1 MKTEDLKT
9 QDTLLK
15 VAAVVLATTEL
26 GAVIGIAEEDGE
38 REAVPQYLKRYCLS
52 VDPNLSQN
60 EQKHTRSLYR
70 LFQALKL
77 SEKDRS
83 HKEVRTQLPL
93 RNGRRMSWLPLNKVE
108 ESKNWLSFNGNI
120 MQRKDVCDYFL
131 KQLASLLDV
140 VTLGT
145 EKGGIRKS
153 FFRSKRATT
162 LQDLHS
168 VRRFEPRIDYIAREL
183 KTIFDTLH
191 VFVDGKEEPVTS
203 FALNDLHDWLV
214 NVDSDLSLNDPYTSI
229 LQYLSWSCHAS
240 CKFCLHKNDPEG
252 YWTRSR
258 HWKKTLDE
266 IMTRL
271 KYYNPK
277 KHALFKTQDYNFFDI
292 LSHPKIIE
300 ILRQTRKKTKRV
312 IQFTTNG
319 DVLTRDVIEDLLEF
333 KPLFFMISLNSAN
346 PLIRKQLMNNKSPE
360 TAIRCLP
367 LLKKNNIP
375 YSVSIVPWYEN
386 SLDDLTETILYA
398 DRNDAYLIRV
408 NLDAYSKDFSGENLQ
423 ELHSNRLECW
433 TKVIECVRSVRKKV
447 QTPIIFQPS
456 LFEENLYDEV
466 GCEPIING
474 VIKNSPAHRCGIR
487 YGDRIVQIDNF
498 IVPFKTLASTILKA
512 YQLIHITEVVLKFK
526 RGNKCHTVKI
536 KEDFT
541 PITNEGSY
549 PHFTQLPDDDNSPN
563 PFYPY
568 GILLQETLNPK
579 YLWDIEKMIMKH
591 DAKNVLFLSSFL
603 LKPTLSKVVQDTG
616 FLKEKNVTFWIAA
629 PQNKHFLGESFVVG
643 DLLVVDDFIECI
655 NNQKRPIDLVI
666 IPSTPFGRWGR
677 DISGKTYKEIE
688 RETGIPVELLRCKTI
703 ANL

>member
-15 VAAVVLATTEL
+15 VAAVVLATTEM
-26 GAVIGIAEEDGE
+26 GEVIGIAEEDGE
-38 REAVPQYLKRYCLS
+38 CEEVPQYLKRYCLS
-52 VDPNLSQN
+52 VDPNLSKN
-60 EQKHTRSLYR
+60 EQKHVRSLYR
-70 LFQALKL
+70 LFKALKL
-77 SEKDRS
+77 SEKDRG
-83 HKEVRTQLPL
+83 HKEVRNQLPL
-93 RNGRRMSWLPLNKVE
+93 RKGRRMRWLPINKVE
-108 ESKNWLSFNGNI
+108 ESKNWLSFDGNI
-120 MQRKDVCDYFL
+120 IQRKDVCEYFL

-140 VTLGT
+140 VTLET
-145 EKGGIRKS
+145 EKRGIRKS
-153 FFRSKRATT
+153 FFRSISHTN
-162 LQDLHS
+162 LQDLRS
-168 VRRFEPRIDYIAREL
+168 VRRFDPRIDYITREL
-183 KTIFDTLH
+183 KTILESIHF
-191 VFVDGKEEPVTS
+191 FVDGEEMPVTS

-214 NVDSDLSLNDPYTSI
+214 NVDSDLSLKDPYTSI

-258 HWKKTLDE
+258 NWKKTIDE

-271 KYYNPK
+271 KYYNPN

-292 LSHPKIIE
+292 LTHPKIIE

-319 DVLTRDVIEDLLEF
+319 DVLTNDFIEDLLEF

-360 TAIRCLP
+360 TAIGCLP

-375 YSVSIVPWYEN
+375 YSVSVVPWYEN
-386 SLDDLTETILYA
+386 SLDDLAETILYA

-408 NLDAYSKDFSGENLQ
+408 NLDAYSKDFSGDNLQ
-423 ELHSNRLECW
+423 ELQSNRLECW
-433 TKVIECVRSVRKKV
+433 TNVIECVRSVRKKV
-447 QTPIIFQPS
+447 QTPIVFQPS
-456 LFEENLYDEV
+456 LLDENLYDEG

-498 IVPFKTLASTILKA
+498 IVPFKTLAGNILKA
-512 YQLIHITEVVLKFK
+512 YQLFNITEFAFKFK
-526 RGNKCHTVKI
+526 RGEKYYTVKI
-536 KEDFT
+536 EEDFT
-541 PITNEGSY
+541 PINKKGSY
-549 PHFTQLPDDDNSPN
+549 PHFTHFPDDHNSPN

-579 YLWDIEKMIMKH
+579 YLWDIENIIAKY

-603 LKPTLSKVVQDTG
+603 LKPTFSKVVQDTG
-616 FLKEKNVTFWIAA
+616 FLKEKNVNFWIDA
-629 PQNKHFLGESFVVG
+629 PQNKHFLGGSFVVG

-655 NNQKRPIDLVI
+655 KNQKRLIDLVI

-677 DISGKTYKEIE
+677 DISGKTYLEIE
-688 RETGIPVELLRCKTI
+688 RETGIPVELLRCKII